1 MNKCIWC
8 GKQSYEVKEVAVL
21 STNIPASRQREISF
35 CVCPEHEEKLRRY
48 YDRARCYGPLF
59 LGLNAI
65 FLLCLIISAL
75 LGNYNY
81 LFGYLFIGSFAAI
94 GTVMFIFPFCSQT
107 TFELMSITTAI
118 KLTRIMGGVIFGLGT
133 AGLIL
138 ALLYG

>member
-1 MNKCIWC
+1 MAKCIWC
-8 GKQSYEVKEVAVL
+8 GKQSYEVTEIAIAG
-21 STNIPASRQREISF
+21 TTFPASKRREF
-35 CVCPEHEEKLRRY
+35 ALFVCPEHEEKLRRY
-48 YDRARCYGPLF
+48 YDRARCYGALF
-59 LGLNAI
+59 LGLNVI

-94 GTVMFIFPFCSQT
+94 GAVMFIFPFCSQT